1 MYEESRCI
9 YMKKQI
15 LCYQQDHLGYPK
27 RLRDYKGM
35 PKQIY
40 AIGKMPDE
48 RIPIVAIVGARMC
61 SPYGRH
67 HAFTYA
73 KLLAR
78 HGVQVI
84 SGMALGIDGVAHE
97 GALAGGGETYAVLGC
112 GVDICYPARN
122 RKIYNQTIENGGII
136 SELPAG
142 YPPLRQNFPMRNR
155 IISAMA
161 DVVLVIEAKT
171 KSGSLITADFAM
183 EQGKTVLALPG
194 RVDDELSKGCN
205 YLISQGAGI
214 AYSVE
219 SVLSELNMRYVL
231 KKENQQ
237 KNKIGLATT
246 KKLVYSCVDLTPKD
260 LHSIMAE
267 VPGTVAEISKI
278 LLELQLE
285 GRVFEP
291 FKNYYVRTET

>member
-1 MYEESRCI
+1 
-9 YMKKQI
+9 MKKHVQ
-15 LCYQQDHLGYPK
+15 CYNQKDKEYPK

-35 PKQIY
+35 PREIY
-40 AIGKMPDE
+40 TLGELPDE

-73 KLLAR
+73 KLLAQ
-78 HGVQVI
+78 HGVQVV
-84 SGMALGIDGVAHE
+84 SGMALGIDGAAHE
-97 GALAGGGETYAVLGC
+97 GALAGCGNTYAVLGC
-112 GVDICYPARN
+112 GADVCYPARN
-122 RKIYNQTIENGGII
+122 RKLYNQIIDNGGII

-142 YPPLRQNFPMRNR
+142 SQPLRRNFPMRNR

-161 DVVLVIEAKT
+161 DVVLVIEAKN

-194 RVDDELSKGCN
+194 RVNDELSRGCN
-205 YLISQGAGI
+205 RLISQGAGI
-214 AYSVE
+214 AYGVE
-219 SVLSELNMRYVL
+219 SVLAELNMRYIL

-237 KNKIGLATT
+237 KNEIGLATT

-260 LHSIMAE
+260 LHSIME
-267 VPGTVAEISKI
+267 DVPGTVAEISKI

-285 GRVFEP
+285 GKVFEP
-291 FKNYYVRTET
+291 FKNYYVRAETY

>member
-1 MYEESRCI
+1 
-9 YMKKQI
+9 MKKQVQI
-15 LCYQQDHLGYPK
+15 VEENDWNYPA
-27 RLRDYKGM
+27 RLRDYTGM
-35 PKQIY
+35 PRKIY
-40 AIGKMPDE
+40 TLGELPNE

-67 HAFTYA
+67 HAFSFA
-73 KLLAR
+73 KLLAW

-84 SGMALGIDGVAHE
+84 SGMALGVDGAAHE
-97 GALAGGGETYAVLGC
+97 GALAGGGKTYAVLGC
-112 GVDICYPARN
+112 GADICYPARN
-122 RKIYNQTIENGGII
+122 RKIYNQIIENGGII

-142 YPPLRQNFPMRNR
+142 SPPLPRNFPMRNR

-161 DVVLVIEAKT
+161 DVVLVIEAKE

-194 RVDDELSKGCN
+194 RVEDELSKGCN
-205 YLISQGAGI
+205 RLISQGAGI
-214 AYSVE
+214 ANSVE
-219 SVLSELNMRYVL
+219 AVLAEVNTRYIL

-237 KNKIGLATT
+237 KSEIGLATT

-260 LHSIMAE
+260 LHSIME
-267 VPGTVAEISKI
+267 DVPGTVAEISKI

-291 FKNYYVRTET
+291 FKNYYVRAET